1 MRVVSVPR
9 CVVCGGPDAEGN
21 GCEFCPAVGA
31 PSIAELREMSDNA
44 LRTLIAV
51 ERENGRAHGEIAEA
65 ARLLLALR
73 TGEPAQ

>member
-1 MRVVSVPR
+1 MSAPR
-9 CVVCGGPDAEGN
+9 CAVCGGPDADGN

-31 PSIAELREMSDNA
+31 PSTAELREMSDNA

-51 ERENGRAHGEIAEA
+51 ERENGRAQGEVAEA

-73 TGEPAQ
+73 TGNPAQ